1 MLHKGSG
8 LVLFAAV
15 FHSAPYKTCLVE
27 EIRRKGFVEETSR
40 YENTLKI

>member
-27 EIRRKGFVEETSR
+27 EIRRKDLLRKPVGMR
-40 YENTLKI
+40 IH

>member
-15 FHSAPYKTCLVE
+15 SPSAQKETWLVE
-27 EIRRKGFVEETSR
+27 EIRRKDLLRKPVGTR
-40 YENTLKI
+40 IP